1 MNFTINPPLPPLPE
15 LPLTISLLSKHE
27 GYASKDLLSPTFNRE
42 LKNHGHALNPSTTCT
57 GSLERLRYHGG
68 LTIHGKTMHLFPGEG
83 VAMIRVIVAAF
94 LAFLC
99 LSCTTVR
106 TTEPRVSASLSLIGE
121 WERVGA
127 DDPFAGMR
135 VRVEHLAD
143 DSLRA
148 VIIALPPAAVA
159 EGLSAGLVK
168 WKNIMR
174 IPDGTYRLQDLS
186 MSSGKA
192 WWDMILSFTTFDE
205 IRLQD
210 VESKGEIG
218 ADQTWRRLPHT
229 T

>member
-1 MNFTINPPLPPLPE
+1 
-15 LPLTISLLSKHE
+15 
-27 GYASKDLLSPTFNRE
+27 
-42 LKNHGHALNPSTTCT
+42 
-57 GSLERLRYHGG
+57 
-68 LTIHGKTMHLFPGEG
+68 
-83 VAMIRVIVAAF
+83 MIRVIVAAF

-99 LSCTTVR
+99 LSCTTMP
-106 TTEPRVSASLSLIGE
+106 TTDPEASAGPLLVGE

-127 DDPFAGMR
+127 EDPFAGMR
-135 VRVEHLAD
+135 VRVERLAD

-148 VIIALPPAAVA
+148 VIVALPPAAVA
-159 EGLSAGLVK
+159 EGLSARLVK

-186 MSSGKA
+186 MSNGEA